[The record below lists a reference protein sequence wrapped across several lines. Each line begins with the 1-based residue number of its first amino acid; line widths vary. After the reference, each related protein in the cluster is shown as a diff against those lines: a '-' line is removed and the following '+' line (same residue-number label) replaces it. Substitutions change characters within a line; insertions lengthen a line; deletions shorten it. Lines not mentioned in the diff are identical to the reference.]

1 MFGSQ
6 IPDKDLQKSVDRQ
19 LTRCALGALCRVK
32 ALVKNGSV
40 TLSGNLRYEAQR
52 RPVLKAIQSIAGVQ
66 RVNDQLQYVKTARTD
81 A

>member
-6 IPDKDLQKSVDRQ
+6 IPDKDLQKNVDRQ
-19 LTRCALGALCRVK
+19 LTRCALGAQCRVK

-40 TLSGNLRYEAQR
+40 TLTGNLRYEAQR
-52 RPVLKAIQSIAGVQ
+52 RPVLKAIQSIAGIQ